1 MREIIRPVYVI
12 YHDQCPDG
20 FGAAWAAFQALGYT
34 TGNGSPVHYIPS
46 KYGQRPPEMDPE
58 GMVYI
63 LDFSYNLETMSKLWH
78 RHGGRVALLD
88 HHKSATEELQG
99 QLPGC
104 HFDMN
109 RSGAAI
115 AWDYFKP
122 FERMPELLA
131 YVQDRDLWRW
141 ELPDS
146 RAVNAAIE
154 AAPMDFEA
162 WSKLEIEELR
172 TQGQPV
178 VDRNNRSRRAAG
190 ERLRGADRGLH
201 RTGGGGGRARVGDR
215 RAAPGTPP
223 PRPIRGGVPPQ
234 RRPRRQRGHQVQPA
248 LRGPVGR
255 SRHSPGAGR
264 RRARGSGG
272 VRNPKSVSEAGG
284 SDKPPRAETDQRRQR
299 GAHRRQKE
307 QTMTA
312 KTVINTDGACYGNPG
327 PVGFAAIIDR
337 DGGRT
342 AVSG

>member
-88 HHKSATEELQG
+88 HHKSAMEELQG

-115 AWDYFKP
+115 AWGYFKP
-122 FERMPELLA
+122 FESMPELLA

-154 AAPMDFEA
+154 AAPMDFEV

-172 TQGQPV
+172 TLGQPV
-178 VDRNNRSRRAAG
+178 VDRNNRRIEELLESACEVQIGDYTVPAVEADELASETA
-190 ERLRGADRGLH
+190 ERLLELHPHAPFVAVFHHSADQDGNKVTRYSLRSGG
-201 RTGGGGGRARVGDR
+201 RADVADIAREQGGGGH
-215 RAAPGTPP
+215 AA
-223 PRPIRGGVPPQ
+223 
-234 RRPRRQRGHQVQPA
+234 A
-248 LRGPVGR
+248 
-255 SRHSPGAGR
+255 AGF
-264 RRARGSGG
+264 
-272 VRNPKSVSEAGG
+272 ET
-284 SDKPPRAETDQRRQR
+284 PRA
-299 GAHRRQKE
+299 
-307 QTMTA
+307 
-312 KTVINTDGACYGNPG
+312 
-327 PVGFAAIIDR
+327 
-337 DGGRT
+337 
-342 AVSG
+342 